1 MFGGKV
7 YKYSYGNED
16 LLRASIIIYKIGNT
30 NEYIIDAEF
39 SSFDMKYQPKY
50 FTVHKVITYDKEEIT
65 DEETGTITIKH
76 KLKINAPCNPPPE
89 TIVKFK

>member
-1 MFGGKV
+1 MSDGKV
-7 YKYSYGNED
+7 YKYIYGNED
-16 LLRASIIIYKIGNT
+16 LLGASIIIYKIGNT

-50 FTVHKVITYDKEEIT
+50 FTVYKVITYDKEEII
-65 DEETGTITIKH
+65 DEKVGMITIKH

-89 TIVKFK
+89 TIVQFK